1 MATATLGQNGF
12 PGRGRSPPRPI
23 KEAAV
28 NGGGLPR
35 PCGLSSRPSPLE
47 ALFEEDGLGQRDGS
61 KSPLWMSIS
70 STLVLPTAEDLARFG
85 GTKTPGRRSTGPLPP
100 AQADVLEEEDDV
112 AYYSEP
118 EREVPISRTPKE
130 FPRCETIGD
139 LPSSV
144 RPVAVAPLAPLPSP
158 QRGRAA
164 ERAES
169 SESMRSRLT
178 KRAASDPRPQ
188 DLPDL
193 GGQSRV
199 HDACAV
205 ASAATSAAKSA
216 AAAVTEKK
224 SLEESAE
231 TNFLAW
237 LVDELRSRP
246 DEEQLP
252 RIPRSHLEEVAKVP
266 KQLEKLLLLGFL
278 LCLDILLHELSFTP
292 LQAIRSS
299 LQLLLG
305 FRQWGSWS
313 SGSHTS
319 ATSGRRT
326 KATATL
332 SITEQGDFLRLSL
345 LILNVTLILMIFD
358 VSWMYHYIRGESFLK
373 LYVLFNML
381 EMFERWC
388 RSVGVDLFD
397 LLLASAR
404 HPWYSLLPKY
414 CATLVYCFVHATM
427 HLIRVILLNVA
438 INTSSNAVFLIIVTN
453 NFAEIKSTV
462 FKRYEE
468 KSLFPIITSDIVER
482 FYLLL
487 DIIFVLARL
496 SISQHSGTFTA
507 LDISFWLFLLVVLE
521 IGTDWIKFC
530 LITKFSEMQTKTFE
544 VYREVLL
551 ADILLCRCGQ
561 LSSISQVTGQ
571 DFNVQPEA
579 HGSFNKEGALRD
591 TTRDGKDRQTSG
603 KDRPAPVVPY
613 RGIHSF
619 SHVLQRRL
627 GFSGVPMTTI
637 LVVHFVVLAR
647 APCAA
652 AVQHP
657 RATVSVFAAAF
668 FFVCLL
674 AKILFGIV
682 LLGFAARRRAR
693 ISRGL
698 ELFPKI
704 KSL

>member
-1 MATATLGQNGF
+1 VQ
-12 PGRGRSPPRPI
+12 
-23 KEAAV
+23 
-28 NGGGLPR
+28 
-35 PCGLSSRPSPLE
+35 
-47 ALFEEDGLGQRDGS
+47 
-61 KSPLWMSIS
+61 
-70 STLVLPTAEDLARFG
+70 
-85 GTKTPGRRSTGPLPP
+85 
-100 AQADVLEEEDDV
+100 
-112 AYYSEP
+112 
-118 EREVPISRTPKE
+118 
-130 FPRCETIGD
+130 
-139 LPSSV
+139 
-144 RPVAVAPLAPLPSP
+144 
-158 QRGRAA
+158 
-164 ERAES
+164 
-169 SESMRSRLT
+169 
-178 KRAASDPRPQ
+178 
-188 DLPDL
+188 
-193 GGQSRV
+193 
-199 HDACAV
+199 DACATAV
-205 ASAATSAAKSA
+205 AATTAAKSV
-216 AAAVTEKK
+216 AAAVARSDSSVEPD
-224 SLEESAE
+224 
-231 TNFLAW
+231 FFAW

-246 DEEQLP
+246 DEDQLP

-266 KQLEKLLLLGFL
+266 RQLEKLLLLGFL
-278 LCLDILLHELSFTP
+278 LCLDILLHELSFTL
-292 LQAIRSS
+292 LQAIHSL

-305 FRQWGSWS
+305 FRSWGSWS
-313 SGSHTS
+313 GGGNI
-319 ATSGRRT
+319 A
-326 KATATL
+326 ATANGKRSRATL
-332 SITEQGDFLRLSL
+332 TITQQGDFLRLSL

-414 CATLVYCFVHATM
+414 CATLIYCFVHATM

-551 ADILLCRCGQ
+551 ADILLSRFGQ
-561 LSSISQVTGQ
+561 LTSVSQVTGQ
-571 DFNVQPEA
+571 DSTA
-579 HGSFNKEGALRD
+579 ADGTLKDGGKE
-591 TTRDGKDRQTSG
+591 RQTLG
-603 KDRPAPVVPY
+603 KDRPVPIVPY

-652 AVQHP
+652 AAQHP
-657 RATVSVFAAAF
+657 RATVTVFAAAF
-668 FFVCLL
+668 FLVCLL
-674 AKILFGIV
+674 AKILLGLI
-682 LLGFAARRRAR
+682 LLGFAARRRSR

>member
-1 MATATLGQNGF
+1 MATAALGQNGF
-12 PGRGRSPPRPI
+12 PGRGRSPPRQL
-23 KEAAV
+23 KDAAV
-28 NGGGLPR
+28 AGGLPR
-35 PCGLSSRPSPLE
+35 PCGLSRPSPLE
-47 ALFEEDGLGQRDGS
+47 SLFEEDGLGQKDGS
-61 KSPLWMSIS
+61 KSPMWMSIG
-70 STLVLPTAEDLARFG
+70 STLVLPTAEELARFG
-85 GTKTPGRRSTGPLPP
+85 PMKTPGRRATAASQGQVQAELP
-100 AQADVLEEEDDV
+100 EEDDV

-118 EREVPISRTPKE
+118 EREVPVSRTPKE
-130 FPRCETIGD
+130 LPRCETLAA
-139 LPSSV
+139 LPDYPAASMAS
-144 RPVAVAPLAPLPSP
+144 ASMASLKPLALPPIPSP
-158 QRGRAA
+158 QRGRP
-164 ERAES
+164 ERPSS
-169 SESMRSRLT
+169 SESLKTRLA

-188 DLPDL
+188 EFPD
-193 GGQSRV
+193 GCPARV
-199 HDACAV
+199 HDACAT
-205 ASAATSAAKSA
+205 ALAATSAAKSV
-216 AAAVTEKK
+216 AAAVAEKRSK
-224 SLEESAE
+224 EAE
-231 TNFLAW
+231 PDFFAW
-237 LVDELRSRP
+237 LLDELRSRP

-252 RIPRSHLEEVAKVP
+252 RIPRSHLQEVANVP

-299 LQLLLG
+299 LQLTLG
-305 FRQWGSWS
+305 LRRWGSWS
-313 SGSHTS
+313 ERGGNHSTS
-319 ATSGRRT
+319 ASGKRRALT
-326 KATATL
+326 
-332 SITEQGDFLRLSL
+332 ITEQGDFLRLSL

-414 CATLVYCFVHATM
+414 CATLIYCFVHATM

-507 LDISFWLFLLVVLE
+507 PDICFWLFLLVVLE

-530 LITKFSEMQTKTFE
+530 LIAKFSEMQTKTFE

-561 LSSISQVTGQ
+561 LTSVSQVTGH
-571 DFNVQPEA
+571 DTSAQPEN
-579 HGSFNKEGALRD
+579 GSMNKELALK
-591 TTRDGKDRQTSG
+591 DGKERPHLGKERQVPT
-603 KDRPAPVVPY
+603 VPY

-652 AVQHP
+652 AAHQP
-657 RATVSVFAAAF
+657 RATVGVFAAAF

-674 AKILFGIV
+674 AKILLGIV
-682 LLGFAARRRAR
+682 LLGFAARRRSR